1 MNYKGLPLFQ
11 VDFDDDWSVFDNV
24 ALVTAPAIQETF
36 IQLSADDVQVEMKID
51 EEHRIVS
58 GPALIPDRPIY
69 RDMGNR
75 KFYITYSKETIEK
88 MALNFFKNH
97 RNTEGNVEH
106 QMPVNGITFFE
117 SYLLNKDRGVA
128 PKEFENLPDGT
139 WILSAKVDNDDV
151 WNLVKEGMLTGFS
164 IAIHGVSLKE
174 EKEIDS
180 LEEFLEYLKDKQ

>member
-24 ALVTAPAIQETF
+24 ALVTMPAIQETF

-51 EEHRIVS
+51 QEHRIVS
-58 GPALIPDRPIY
+58 GPALIPDQPIY
-69 RDMGNR
+69 RDMGKR

-151 WNLVKEGMLTGFS
+151 WNLVKDGTLTGFS

-174 EKEIDS
+174 EREIDS
-180 LEEFLEYLKDKQ
+180 LEEFLEYLEENK